1 MNKEIEITI
10 DHLTKDGVGVSRLE
24 NGKNLYV
31 ANCFSNEKLL
41 VTIDYEGKKQVYGHI
56 KKVLVSNPSRVNPK
70 CDVYYSCGGCHLSF
84 MSYDAQLKFKQEIV
98 KKIYEKAGFNN
109 IIVHETIGMDYPYEY
124 RNKVQTP
131 VKLKK
136 GKIVAG
142 FYKENSHDVVP
153 FNFCYVQSKQS
164 NEIIKKVLLAMNENK
179 IPPYDEDK
187 KTGVIRH
194 LLIRESDTETML
206 VLVTYKDSFPGRK
219 NFVNSIRKYLPNLTT
234 IVQNVNTR
242 HTNVILGEKENIL
255 YGKGYIVDT
264 LLGYTYKISPKSFY
278 QINKIQTQK
287 LYQKAIELASLS
299 KDDVILDAYCGIGTI
314 GLSAAKYVKQVVGV
328 EIVKDAIKDAKMNAK
343 NNHLDNCMFYCEDAS
358 KFMCDN
364 LNKFDVVFVDPPR
377 KGCDLPFLEALI
389 KQKPKRI
396 VYISCNPETQASN
409 LSYLVEHGY
418 TFKDIY
424 PFDMFPQSYHVES
437 ICVLKRK

>member
-153 FNFCYVQSKQS
+153 FNFCHVQSKQS

-179 IPPYDEDK
+179 IE
-187 KTGVIRH
+187 
-194 LLIRESDTETML
+194 
-206 VLVTYKDSFPGRK
+206 
-219 NFVNSIRKYLPNLTT
+219 
-234 IVQNVNTR
+234 
-242 HTNVILGEKENIL
+242 
-255 YGKGYIVDT
+255 
-264 LLGYTYKISPKSFY
+264 
-278 QINKIQTQK
+278 
-287 LYQKAIELASLS
+287 
-299 KDDVILDAYCGIGTI
+299 
-314 GLSAAKYVKQVVGV
+314 
-328 EIVKDAIKDAKMNAK
+328 
-343 NNHLDNCMFYCEDAS
+343 
-358 KFMCDN
+358 
-364 LNKFDVVFVDPPR
+364 
-377 KGCDLPFLEALI
+377 FL
-389 KQKPKRI
+389 
-396 VYISCNPETQASN
+396 CN
-409 LSYLVEHGY
+409 
-418 TFKDIY
+418 
-424 PFDMFPQSYHVES
+424 
-437 ICVLKRK
+437 